1 MACWRSDRSPFG
13 RTWLATARTH
23 TYPTRVRVGTG
34 KWRAWERVV
43 SVWTLAALLA
53 TTTHY
58 LAHFHF
64 ASGARA
70 LPAAALGY
78 EAPIDDTHG
87 QGHSAERCGLCL
99 QLDRLPAP
107 PAQISVPAIS
117 LVLIARSVPLPSAQ
131 RRSVVSIWQPPLR
144 GPPAE
149 LHVV

>member
-1 MACWRSDRSPFG
+1 MACWRANRSPFG
-13 RTWLATARTH
+13 GTSLARVSAR
-23 TYPTRVRVGTG
+23 TYPTRVRIGAGQWSVL
-34 KWRAWERVV
+34 RRVV

-64 ASGARA
+64 ASGVRV
-70 LPAAALGY
+70 LPAAAIGY
-78 EAPIDDTHG
+78 EAPIDHTHG

-107 PAQISVPAIS
+107 PAQVTVPAVS
-117 LVLIARSVPLPSAQ
+117 LVLIARGVLLPSAQ
-131 RRSVVSIWQPPLR
+131 RRSVVSVWQPPLR

-149 LHVV
+149 LLAV